1 MKPETIVKSP
11 SVLPFTLLVAC
22 GLLPACLGAAQDQQP
37 PDSPIL
43 LLGRLQEAERSQ
55 NYGDALREVPSNDRE
70 ACVYMLWYGAAY
82 DAIGAEP
89 QVVREYQEILDEYLL
104 DEDWLNRDATGPD
117 GLRRVAAE
125 TLADQPLEELFADL
139 ISFNVRH
146 GRFGYAF
153 GFLNTFHE
161 LDVGADQATALIGES
176 KFTFV
181 RSDGTWYWRFLDF
194 DAPAGDS

>member
-1 MKPETIVKSP
+1 MSTHHACV
-11 SVLPFTLLVAC
+11 TLLATS
-22 GLLPACLGAAQDQQP
+22 GLLLACSGPARVPQAT
-37 PDSPIL
+37 DSPTL
-43 LLGRLQEAERSQ
+43 LLQRLQEAERSQ
-55 NYGDALREVPSNDRE
+55 NYGDALREIPLNDRE
-70 ACVYMLWYGAAY
+70 AAVYMLWYGVAY

-89 QVVREYQEILDEYLL
+89 KVVREYRDILDEYLL

-139 ISFNVRH
+139 ITFNVRH

-153 GFLNTFHE
+153 GFLNTLHEFHVE
-161 LDVGADQATALIGES
+161 DDQATALIGES

-181 RSDGTWYWRFLDF
+181 SSDGTWYWRFLDF
-194 DAPAGDS
+194 DAPAGDA